1 MVDHALPPIDDALI
15 DRLLQRP
22 ESITFECKRIGKIDR
37 LLESVVA
44 LANTEGGM
52 IALGLGRAR
61 RGERP
66 CARLWNTSAADE
78 LG

>member
-52 IALGLGRAR
+52 IALGLGRAAVR
-61 RGERP
+61 AFMEYKRSR
-66 CARLWNTSAADE
+66 
-78 LG
+78 